1 MKGDVH
7 MRPLIEILEDE
18 RTLIQK
24 LESVYRFM
32 LKDDDAEIL
41 QILKAKKDNLERDLG
56 LVRVEL
62 REYIGELFEGSDWR

>member
-18 RTLIQK
+18 RTLTQK
-24 LESVYRFM
+24 LESVHRYM
-32 LKDDDAEIL
+32 LKTDDTEIL
-41 QILKAKKDNLERDLG
+41 DILYAQKEKIESNLG

-62 REYIGELFEGSDWR
+62 REYIVELLDTEC